1 MDDASAFRD
10 RLSAAVT
17 RHLGKSCSITSVTS
31 LSAGASAQTW
41 RASLA
46 DGGGEREIIVQ
57 VMAGETP
64 FTGALRRS
72 EQAVV
77 QAAVSRTGAPVAPVL
92 FVLEPED
99 GLGDGF
105 AMEHIEGETL
115 APRIL
120 KQEEYAPARRSLVV
134 QCGAALAQIH
144 GTPLNLVPQLQRH
157 DAAASIEQLETTF
170 RRFGADLPVFEVA
183 FQWLRANLPQQREPV
198 LVHGDFRLGNF
209 IVAPEGL
216 RAVLDWELSHVGDAM
231 EDLAYISLP
240 AWRFGNLDRPIGG
253 FGARGE
259 FYTAYEGAGGSAVD
273 VAAIRFWEVFGTLK
287 WGTICLFFADQHAR
301 GEVRALERAVIGR
314 RVAETELDLLMLMEE
329 R

>member
-1 MDDASAFRD
+1 MDEVSVFRD
-10 RLSAAVT
+10 RLSAAAQ
-17 RHLGKSCSITSVTS
+17 RHLGEACSITNVTS

-46 DGGGEREIIVQ
+46 AGGSEREIIVQ

-72 EQAVV
+72 EQAAV
-77 QAAVSRTGAPVAPVL
+77 QAAAGRTGAPVAPVL
-92 FVLEPED
+92 FVLDQSD

-105 AMEHIEGETL
+105 AMERIEGETL

-120 KQEEYAPARRSLVV
+120 KQEQFAPARQNLVA
-134 QCGAALAQIH
+134 QCGGALARIH
-144 GTPLNLVPQLQRH
+144 GTPLALVPQLQRR
-157 DAAASIEQLETTF
+157 DAASSIEQLDATF

-183 FQWLRANLPQQREPV
+183 FRWLRAHLPHSHEPV

-209 IVAPEGL
+209 IVGPEGL

-240 AWRFGNLDRPIGG
+240 AWRFGNLDRPVGG
-253 FGARGE
+253 FGSRDA
-259 FYTAYEGAGGSAVD
+259 FYAAYVGAGGRPVD
-273 VAAIRFWEVFGTLK
+273 AAAIRFWEVFGTLK
-287 WGTICLFFADQHAR
+287 WGTICLFFADQQAR

-314 RVAETELDLLMLMEE
+314 RVSETELDLLMLMEE